1 MVTLRKF
8 SALSLVPA
16 LIGIWAVG
24 SASADTPK
32 SPANSTSQT
41 NSAKS
46 PVEVLELKIQNDQF
60 TATDLG
66 PAGPSLGD
74 MDVYSG
80 IALDKDGR
88 RAGLGGGT
96 CQVVRMEDKKRT
108 THCLI
113 TIELDRGSLT
123 MQSLWTSGSTA
134 PLDMA
139 ITGGTG
145 AFSNARGTATYWD
158 IGTEKE
164 RMRAEIQH

>member
-1 MVTLRKF
+1 MVTLRKL
-8 SALSLVPA
+8 SALSLVTA
-16 LIGIWAVG
+16 LVGVCAVG
-24 SASADTPK
+24 SADADSPDTP
-32 SPANSTSQT
+32 SSGDRGN
-41 NSAKS
+41 
-46 PVEVLELKIQNDQF
+46 VEVLELKIHNDQY

-80 IALDKDGR
+80 LALHEDGR
-88 RAGLGGGT
+88 RAGVGGGT
-96 CQVVRMEDKKRT
+96 CQVVRIEGEKRT
-108 THCLI
+108 TQCLI

-145 AFSNARGTATYWD
+145 DFSNARGTATYWD
-158 IGTEKE
+158 IATKKE
-164 RMRAEIQH
+164 RMRAEIQR